1 MEYGVLSSAYN
12 DVVRSPVFELG
23 SVNKPFSGSRGYDLQ
38 VYSVRYSVYIL
49 RSIAGYSV
57 HGLVFQ
63 VFLARVTRVTD
74 GNMDRPRLVGY
85 PFLEATVHILWRSS
99 YEPAIY
105 RKTHSVVV
113 DLEDL
118 QLGIFFST
126 DVIDPNTLYAP

>member
-1 MEYGVLSSAYN
+1 MIYKCT
-12 DVVRSPVFELG
+12 P
-23 SVNKPFSGSRGYDLQ
+23 
-38 VYSVRYSVYIL
+38 
-49 RSIAGYSV
+49 
-57 HGLVFQ
+57 
-63 VFLARVTRVTD
+63 VTD

-118 QLGIFFST
+118 KLVSGNPRAIK
-126 DVIDPNTLYAP
+126 DGL